1 MGTSPRFP
9 EIRVRLTGKNGNA
22 LVLISTVIRAL
33 RRQGIDSA
41 SIKELSRDATSG
53 DDNHV
58 LQTCMVWVSV
68 TEKERTP

>member
-1 MGTSPRFP
+1 METSPRFP